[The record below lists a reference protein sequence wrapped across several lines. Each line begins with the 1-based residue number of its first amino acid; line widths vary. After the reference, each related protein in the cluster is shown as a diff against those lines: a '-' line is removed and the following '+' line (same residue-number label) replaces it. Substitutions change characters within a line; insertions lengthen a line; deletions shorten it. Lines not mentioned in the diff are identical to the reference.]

1 MKTGVVFDEVICS
14 MHLILFDFIYVNK
27 LENKFT
33 FIDYSK
39 PLTPRDILMRK
50 EFQLIDYNKFF
61 KVIKSDTLLMNKF
74 NNFIIENL
82 DIYRKLTTIG
92 KDLEGLSI
100 FKKDIEL
107 IYSSDLEFFFINKMI
122 ESSGM
127 IIGVID
133 FQILLYNLYHNH
145 ELLDEIYVSSPN
157 MLSQL
162 SFYVDKI
169 KVYLGLSNYN
179 LKSPEGITKFI
190 MRRI

>member
-14 MHLILFDFIYVNK
+14 MHLILFDFIYGNK

-107 IYSSDLEFFFINKMI
+107 IYNSDLEFFFINKMI

-133 FQILLYNLYHNH
+133 FQVLLYNLYHNH
-145 ELLDEIYVSSPN
+145 KLLDEIYVSSPN

-162 SFYVDKI
+162 SFYVYKI